1 MAVGILTLNIELP
14 GCHSL
19 KDKRSRILPIIHR
32 LHEQFNISVS
42 ETAYQDAWQLTEIS
56 CALVAND
63 RIFIEKS
70 LHEVIR
76 YLESHW
82 PDEILRREEL
92 EII

>member
-1 MAVGILTLNIELP
+1 MAVGILVLDLELT

-19 KDKRSRILPIIHR
+19 KEKRSRISPIIHR
-32 LHEQFNISVS
+32 LQEQFNISIS
-42 ETAYQDAWQLTEIS
+42 ETAHLDAWQRTEIS

-63 RIFIEKS
+63 RKFIEKS
-70 LHEVIR
+70 LHEVVR

-82 PDEILRREEL
+82 PDETLRHETL